1 MSNVLNV
8 ESVDKQL
15 IRTRMIVLVELDR
28 LVVLLLRVREQ

>member
-15 IRTRMIVLVELDR
+15 IRTRMIHYLNIDALDFGSKSI
-28 LVVLLLRVREQ
+28 EG